1 MSMDTSPGEVTRLLA
16 DASQGNREALSAL
29 MPLIYEELRAIAA
42 RHLRAERPNHTL
54 QTTGLVHEAYL
65 RLIDQNQTWQNRAHF
80 FAIAAMAM
88 RRILVDY
95 ARASRAEKRGGQKTV
110 LPLEEALVVA
120 ADESWPDLIEL
131 DWALSRLAKIDERM
145 ARLVELRFFG
155 GLTVEETA
163 AVLGI
168 SPRTIKREWRTAR
181 AWLRREITGTKHPA
195 DD

>member
-168 SPRTIKREWRTAR
+168 SPRTIKREWRVAR
-181 AWLRREITGTKHPA
+181 AWLRREITGTRHPA

>member
-1 MSMDTSPGEVTRLLA
+1 MDTSPGDVTRLLA
-16 DASQGNREALSAL
+16 DASQGNRDALSAL

-65 RLIDQNQTWQNRAHF
+65 RLVDQNQNWRNRGHF
-80 FAIAAMAM
+80 FAIAATMM

-95 ARASRAEKRGGQKTV
+95 ARASRAEKRGGDKV
-110 LPLEEALVVA
+110 PVPLEEASAVPV
-120 ADESWPDLIEL
+120 DDTWPDLLEL
-131 DWALSRLAKIDERM
+131 DWALTRLTDIDERL
-145 ARLVELRFFG
+145 ARVVELRFFG

-163 AVLGI
+163 EVLDS

-181 AWLRREITGTKHPA
+181 AWLRREITGAKPA
-195 DD
+195 HE